1 VSARVAGTDR
11 SRLDSILNESA
22 INLRDRT
29 AAWQKA
35 GWKSFD
41 PASKPYGTERFA
53 RRASYT
59 AAHFAKE
66 H

>member
-1 VSARVAGTDR
+1 VADADR
-11 SRLDSILNESA
+11 SRLDSVLNQSA
-22 INLRDRT
+22 INLRDRG

-41 PASKPYGTERFA
+41 PASAPYGAEEFA
-53 RRASYT
+53 RSGSHTVER
-59 AAHFAKE
+59 FAKE